1 MVEVY
6 ALCVRPA
13 RGERLSLD
21 EATLT
26 AGKGLEGDRGSGGDR
41 QVSLIAQEA
50 LEAVGAY
57 GGLCTG
63 RYSANIVT
71 RGLDYAALKTGDILC
86 IDDCIV
92 VLSGMGKPCHEA
104 CPKTEEGCP
113 LPGACAFGRVIR
125 GGTVRV
131 GSTVTLGGRGKSLE

>member
-21 EATLT
+21 QAALI
-26 AGKGLEGDRGSGGDR
+26 AGKGLKGDRSSGGDR

-50 LEAVGAY
+50 LEEAGSY

-92 VLSGMGKPCHEA
+92 GLSEMGKPCHQA
-104 CPKTEEGCP
+104 CPKIEEGCP

-125 GGTVRV
+125 GGAVRV
-131 GSTVTLGGRGKSLE
+131 GSIVTLGGREESLE